1 MTDLIQMNTDA
12 ALLKFVKDYLD
23 ASIGS
28 FDRDPPTSEF
38 ARGYAQGLRSL
49 QSVMNSIEKSAK
61 GE

>member
-23 ASIGS
+23 GATGS
-28 FDRDPPTSEF
+28 FDRDPPNTEF
-38 ARGYAQGLRSL
+38 SRGYAEALRCL
-49 QSVMNSIEKSAK
+49 QAVMNSVEKSAK